1 MKKIFVVVA
10 LILCVVLGG
19 CKKQETPV
27 SAEKTSSSSVSETS
41 KESTTLKTEEEK
53 TTVQPSATEA
63 KSEPK
68 ATIED
73 LQNPLG
79 TANVF
84 GEDSAYAAH
93 LLFKVDQNVNKFR
106 FVKLV
111 NVTYDEKTNII
122 KGALSK
128 QYGYRDTLNADE
140 DVILIGDLGETLPFL
155 AVSYE
160 SESGKTYSYAIQ
172 MSGEDGHPYLT
183 PMELTAE

>member
-19 CKKQETPV
+19 CKKQEVAV
-27 SAEKTSSSSVSETS
+27 STENTSSTSATSATTEPSTS
-41 KESTTLKTEEEK
+41 KPAEDKTTENLSTTK
-53 TTVQPSATEA
+53 A
-63 KSEPK
+63 KAEPK
-68 ATIED
+68 AIIED

-111 NVTYDEKTNII
+111 NVTYDEKANII